1 MSLFEISEI
10 QKMEKADGH
19 QFKEIINGRFAKMAE
34 LTHKHGRKNASDV
47 RKLVEKSLDDLG
59 YSDYVEWDG
68 NSFSASAG
76 LGMMLDL
83 EGRITDEE
91 FIVEKCTGALGDK
104 VLSECRKIA
113 QDL

>member
-1 MSLFEISEI
+1 
-10 QKMEKADGH
+10 
-19 QFKEIINGRFAKMAE
+19 MAE
-34 LTHKHGRKNASDV
+34 FIHKHSRGNASEV
-47 RKLVEKSLDDLG
+47 RKLVEKALDDLG

-91 FIVEKCTGALGDK
+91 FIVEKCAGAVGEK
-104 VLSECRKIA
+104 VLFECRKIA
-113 QDL
+113 QSL